1 MTIEDWRA
9 EIDAVDAELLRL
21 LNARATLAIRVGE
34 SKRSAG
40 LSVTDGARE
49 REVVERAR
57 RANAGPLDSAAVARL
72 FRRIIHESRRA
83 EAASLRESE
92 AASLK
97 ESEAAA
103 LEESEAVAPEES
115 GAQMEEA
122 LP

>member
-83 EAASLRESE
+83 ETASLRESE
-92 AASLK
+92 ADGL
-97 ESEAAA
+97 EA
-103 LEESEAVAPEES
+103 S

>member
-9 EIDAVDAELLRL
+9 EIDAVDAQLLRL

-92 AASLK
+92 ADGL
-97 ESEAAA
+97 
-103 LEESEAVAPEES
+103 EES

>member
-57 RANAGPLDSAAVARL
+57 RANAGPLDYAAVARL

-83 EAASLRESE
+83 EAASLKESE
-92 AASLK
+92 AAVLEESETAALK

-103 LEESEAVAPEES
+103 SEES
-115 GAQMEEA
+115 GEQMEEA

>member
-83 EAASLRESE
+83 EAASL
-92 AASLK
+92 
-97 ESEAAA
+97 
-103 LEESEAVAPEES
+103 EESEAVAPEES
-115 GAQMEEA
+115 ETAALEESETAAPDSSGAQMEEA

>member
-57 RANAGPLDSAAVARL
+57 RANAGPLDSAAVTRL

-83 EAASLRESE
+83 EAA
-92 AASLK
+92 ALK
-97 ESEAAA
+97 ESEAAM
-103 LEESEAVAPEES
+103 PEES